1 MKNVI
6 YYFLIFFLLISLVT
20 LFSCDTTEVPP
31 EEKPPKDPRT
41 YEWTIDTLKVSFQ
54 TYLRRIWGSG
64 PNDVYIGGHN
74 AGRPGSLWHFDG
86 NSWSPVELPVITYD
100 VNGIYGFS
108 SNDVWVVGETAT
120 EVSLIL
126 HYDGT
131 NWKDYSSNSGKEL
144 KCIWGSTSTDVWAAG
159 TNTLFHFNGTT
170 WKKYDFFIPP
180 QGVQVLSMSG
190 LSSNEVYMV
199 GGRNDAVD
207 PIDTSFYYL
216 YNFNGSQWSVVDS
229 SYITPYDYVWNFGV
243 ILKAIGGTMYSAS
256 DRMFKKE
263 ADGWVI
269 INDDP
274 LIFSLGGSS
283 TENIFAAG
291 LYGTVYQYNGTDW
304 AKLTIKEGFQE
315 HMFDVWTDETE
326 AFMIASDGSSSF
338 VIHGK

>member
-1 MKNVI
+1 MKKNI
-6 YYFLIFFLLISLVT
+6 SYLISKLILIITFQFFVG
-20 LFSCDTTEVPP
+20 CDTTEPP
-31 EEKPPKDPRT
+31 PVKPVKDPRT
-41 YEWTIDTLKVSFQ
+41 YTWTIDTLKVSFQ
-54 TYLRRIWGSG
+54 TYLRKIWGSG

-74 AGRPGSLWHFDG
+74 AGRPGSLWHYDG
-86 NSWSPVELPVITYD
+86 KSLSPVELPVITYD

-108 SNDVWVVGETAT
+108 SSDVWVVGETAT
-120 EVSLIL
+120 NVSLIL

-131 NWKDYSSNSGKEL
+131 KWKDYSSNSGKEL

-159 TNTLFHFNGTT
+159 TNTLFHFDGTS

-190 LSSNEVYMV
+190 LGSNEVYML
-199 GGRNDAVD
+199 GYRNDAVD
-207 PIDTSFYYL
+207 PIDTIFNYM

-229 SYITPYDYVWNFGV
+229 SYITPYDYVRNFGDIV
-243 ILKAIGGTMYSAS
+243 KAIDGTMYSAG
-256 DRMFKKE
+256 DRMFKQE
-263 ADGWVI
+263 GDGWVI

-283 TENIFAAG
+283 AQNIFAAG

-315 HMFDVWTDETE
+315 DIYDVWTNGTE
-326 AFMIASDGSSSF
+326 AFMIATDGSSSF